1 MLSIDSARRSD
12 LDAMSFL
19 IDPPLLYGSGRV
31 LARAVP
37 SRWRAPLAAAT
48 VGALQFTGVS
58 LYLNRPW
65 TRRVWRACLAR
76 SGRDW
81 MLNSDVLHLDADHVG
96 TSTHLVS
103 GALFATYP
111 LWMW

>member
-1 MLSIDSARRSD
+1 
-12 LDAMSFL
+12 MSLL
-19 IDPPLLYGSGRV
+19 IDPPLLYASGRV
-31 LARAVP
+31 MARATP
-37 SRWRAPLAAAT
+37 PRWRAALAAAT
-48 VGALQFTGVS
+48 VVALQFTGVS

-65 TRRVWRACLAR
+65 TRPIWRVCRAR

-81 MLNSDVLHLDADHVG
+81 MLNSDVLRFDADRAG

-111 LWMW
+111 LWMWLGLRDNRA